1 MQGKDTWL
9 AESYVLSGMGVSEE
23 VGNGAASPRG
33 LGVLDPPEY
42 SSSAPWGG
50 GQAAR
55 ALKPAELRPM
65 TWSGIQG
72 LRDPGPVLSPHLS
85 SPPLLPLS
93 LPCDRPIPGPIFQGP
108 VQQHVFLHEVSP
120 TFPPFLWESTSSR
133 CPYSL
138 GCAISLK
145 SKCQKVLFKRSL
157 SLSLP
162 P

>member
-1 MQGKDTWL
+1 MQGKDAWL
-9 AESYVLSGMGVSEE
+9 AESYVLSGTGVSEE

-33 LGVLDPPEY
+33 LGVSDPPEY

-93 LPCDRPIPGPIFQGP
+93 LP
-108 VQQHVFLHEVSP
+108 QQHVFLHEVSP